1 MAGRLAKVC
10 LEIKM
15 QYTHFACQSTSQ
27 DQDLARGGKSDTP
40 AYRYFHFSAEQGAGE
55 SYSQQQGE

>member
-1 MAGRLAKVC
+1 
-10 LEIKM
+10 M
-15 QYTHFACQSTSQ
+15 QDIHFTCFSTLQ
-27 DQDLARGGKSDTP
+27 DQDLSRGRKSDTP